1 LLYPL
6 SYGSKIFVG
15 KYLCFKHPTLGV
27 TKFCPQAFTRAGGNL
42 FKTDGGGDYGRIK
55 KKGKVHIDV
64 PWVGLHYGQA

>member
-1 LLYPL
+1 MPL
-6 SYGSKIFVG
+6 SGRSNFPSVSR
-15 KYLCFKHPTLGV
+15 FKHPTLGV

-64 PWVGLHYGQA
+64 PWVGLHSGQA